1 MRSYFYVLYQQ
12 EWLEVDE
19 VGMTEI
25 AIANAIAKKAPIFA
39 HVWQINL
46 ILNFCWV
53 TVTNR
58 VHYQDKN
65 SDGEGEALW
74 VDKVPETIVYQTFCP
89 KRKVLIFKLRE
100 HLKNIKENLM
110 NFFCRR
116 DFAFACWQIYS
127 KYWNTWNSSN
137 SRKPWIKSNY

>member
-1 MRSYFYVLYQQ
+1 MRSYFYVLYQH

-39 HVWQINL
+39 HVWQMHL

-65 SDGEGEALW
+65 SDGEGEAMW

-89 KRKVLIFKLRE
+89 K
-100 HLKNIKENLM
+100 
-110 NFFCRR
+110 
-116 DFAFACWQIYS
+116 AWQS
-127 KYWNTWNSSN
+127 LWF
-137 SRKPWIKSNY
+137 